1 MARVSRAPPSG
12 TMSAMAPVGFSRGRG
27 EAGSGRSWLQATSGT
42 SARPVAARPAVAMK
56 SRRLVMTELLVV
68 GRQGGRSMRG
78 RVGTSGRANPVTDVV
93 TAGPH
98 PAKGRPEEH
107 TSELQSREHTVC
119 RLLLEKKD

>member
-1 MARVSRAPPSG
+1 APARPTTAIKRSNGSPSG
-12 TMSAMAPVGFSRGRG
+12 QMSTPSRHD
-27 EAGSGRSWLQATSGT
+27 SLPIS
-42 SARPVAARPAVAMK
+42 AVAMK